1 MLTKQSSGMNMIL
14 VSQKRE
20 YSHTNKSFI
29 MKSLVTLLSML
40 MLLISCSKDDSLSI
54 DHESA
59 YKKSLKKWEN
69 FKSESNNSY
78 IYVIETYRF
87 FSSPPSWITLTV
99 ENGILTKR
107 SGYKTDLL
115 SVQRPESGWTAEN
128 IREALIST
136 NMENARIEEMLTADF
151 IANMD
156 WEEDQNNLGKY
167 DPKDLAMT
175 IDQIYQKAKDTW
187 LVQSKDDESI
197 FETDNQGI
205 ISLVGIKLKPYE
217 DVPFNG
223 VRIVSITAL
232 K

>member
-1 MLTKQSSGMNMIL
+1 MKNLLTLI
-14 VSQKRE
+14 
-20 YSHTNKSFI
+20 
-29 MKSLVTLLSML
+29 SM
-40 MLLISCSKDDSLSI
+40 MLLLFSCSKDDSLSI

-78 IYVIETYRF
+78 TYVIETYRF
-87 FSSPPSWITLTV
+87 FSSPPSRITLTV

-107 SGYKTDLL
+107 SGYKMDLFA
-115 SVQRPESGWTAEN
+115 VQRPESGWTKEN

-136 NMENARIEEMLTADF
+136 NMDNARIEEMLTADF

-175 IDQIYQKAKDTW
+175 IDQIYQKSKDTW
-187 LVQSKDDESI
+187 LVPTKDSEAI
-197 FETDNQGI
+197 FETDNKGI

-223 VRIVSITAL
+223 VRIVSVTAL

>member
-1 MLTKQSSGMNMIL
+1 MKNLLTLI
-14 VSQKRE
+14 
-20 YSHTNKSFI
+20 
-29 MKSLVTLLSML
+29 SM
-40 MLLISCSKDDSLSI
+40 MLLFFSCSKDNSLSI

-78 IYVIETYRF
+78 TYVIETYRF
-87 FSSPPSWITLTV
+87 FSSPPSRITLTV
-99 ENGILTKR
+99 ENGILTNR
-107 SGYKTDLL
+107 SGYKMDLFA
-115 SVQRPESGWTAEN
+115 VQRPESGWNKEN

-136 NMENARIEEMLTADF
+136 NMDNARIEEMLTADF

-187 LVQSKDDESI
+187 LVPTKDSEAI
-197 FETDNQGI
+197 FETDNKGI

-223 VRIVSITAL
+223 VRIVSVTAL

>member
-1 MLTKQSSGMNMIL
+1 MKNLLTLI
-14 VSQKRE
+14 
-20 YSHTNKSFI
+20 
-29 MKSLVTLLSML
+29 SM
-40 MLLISCSKDDSLSI
+40 MLLFFSCSKDNSLSI

-78 IYVIETYRF
+78 TYVIETYRF
-87 FSSPPSWITLTV
+87 FSSPPSRITLTV
-99 ENGILTKR
+99 ENGILTNR
-107 SGYKTDLL
+107 SGYKMDLFA
-115 SVQRPESGWTAEN
+115 VQRPESGWTKEN

-136 NMENARIEEMLTADF
+136 NMDNARIEEMLTADF

-187 LVQSKDDESI
+187 LVPTKDSEAI
-197 FETDNQGI
+197 FETDNKGI

-223 VRIVSITAL
+223 VRIVSVTAL

>member
-1 MLTKQSSGMNMIL
+1 MKNLLTLI
-14 VSQKRE
+14 
-20 YSHTNKSFI
+20 
-29 MKSLVTLLSML
+29 SM
-40 MLLISCSKDDSLSI
+40 MLLFFSCSKDNSLSI

-78 IYVIETYRF
+78 TYVIETYRF
-87 FSSPPSWITLTV
+87 FSSPPSRITLTV

-107 SGYKTDLL
+107 SGYKMDLFA
-115 SVQRPESGWTAEN
+115 VQRPESGWTKEN

-136 NMENARIEEMLTADF
+136 NMDNARIEEMLTADF

-187 LVQSKDDESI
+187 LVPTKDSEAI
-197 FETDNQGI
+197 FETDNKGI

-223 VRIVSITAL
+223 VRIVSVTAL

>member
-1 MLTKQSSGMNMIL
+1 MKNLLTLI
-14 VSQKRE
+14 
-20 YSHTNKSFI
+20 
-29 MKSLVTLLSML
+29 SM
-40 MLLISCSKDDSLSI
+40 MLLLFSCSKDDSLSI

-78 IYVIETYRF
+78 TYVIETYRF
-87 FSSPPSWITLTV
+87 FSSPPSRITLTV
-99 ENGILTKR
+99 ENGILTNR
-107 SGYKTDLL
+107 SGYKMDLFA
-115 SVQRPESGWTAEN
+115 VQRPESGWTKEN

-136 NMENARIEEMLTADF
+136 NMDNARIEEMLTADF

-187 LVQSKDDESI
+187 LVPTKDSEAI
-197 FETDNQGI
+197 FETDNKGI

-223 VRIVSITAL
+223 VRIVSVTAL

>member
-1 MLTKQSSGMNMIL
+1 MKNLLTLI
-14 VSQKRE
+14 
-20 YSHTNKSFI
+20 
-29 MKSLVTLLSML
+29 SM
-40 MLLISCSKDDSLSI
+40 MLLLFSCSKDDSLSI

-78 IYVIETYRF
+78 TYVIETYRF
-87 FSSPPSWITLTV
+87 FSSPPSRITLTV

-107 SGYKTDLL
+107 SGYKMDLFA
-115 SVQRPESGWTAEN
+115 VQRPESGWTKEN

-136 NMENARIEEMLTADF
+136 NMDNARIEEMLTADF

-187 LVQSKDDESI
+187 LVPTKDSEAI
-197 FETDNQGI
+197 FETDNKGI

-223 VRIVSITAL
+223 VRIVSVTAL

>member
-1 MLTKQSSGMNMIL
+1 
-14 VSQKRE
+14 
-20 YSHTNKSFI
+20 